1 MPAYTGLLKPNGSGL
16 GVLKSTFNAEN
27 FMCRLYSIV
36 KKIPQNHLFGDSRS
50 FKIINVDKSYKRFQL
65 RLTRRAK
72 AYSSSCS
79 QTVNLSPAVFAK
91 NWPTTVKYWLLWG
104 YSSLMPSCAGF
115 LERRKSRL
123 RLSKSTFN
131 AKKFICSLSMSI
143 SIGFSAIPSWKL
155 SRSPKSRKNP

>member
-72 AYSSSCS
+72 HS
-79 QTVNLSPAVFAK
+79 AVARK
-91 NWPTTVKYWLLWG
+91 KVSVKYS
-104 YSSLMPSCAGF
+104 YPSPVKVVI
-115 LERRKSRL
+115 L
-123 RLSKSTFN
+123 
-131 AKKFICSLSMSI
+131 
-143 SIGFSAIPSWKL
+143 PQL
-155 SRSPKSRKNP
+155 SRVA